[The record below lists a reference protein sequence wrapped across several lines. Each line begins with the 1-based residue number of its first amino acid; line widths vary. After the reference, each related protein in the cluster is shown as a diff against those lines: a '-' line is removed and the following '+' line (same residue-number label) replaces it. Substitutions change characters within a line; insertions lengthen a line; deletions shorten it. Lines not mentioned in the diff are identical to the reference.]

1 MPVSLSILL
10 ENESHGKDVQL
21 GLKWERNVNN
31 IKEIA
36 NTIQS
41 AMVKVKNKFLGFLN
55 PLWRINLNRL
65 QFNSALHEKCN
76 SF

>member
-36 NTIQS
+36 NTNQS
-41 AMVKVKNKFLGFLN
+41 AVVEVKKYF
-55 PLWRINLNRL
+55 
-65 QFNSALHEKCN
+65 
-76 SF
+76 